1 MMVNLVRTIEIMSQL
16 PYNATD
22 MKRLKKQLKGCGAEK
37 NKLKKSIADENTM
50 IAPIHAAAMS
60 NSFEL
65 FKLVLETKGV
75 DANSV
80 CKIKGL
86 GDQDKFG
93 VLDCTLMVS
102 GRPNVQ
108 IIELLLDTVENPYF
122 SSIEL
127 FPGQSIPNCINIA
140 VYKQY
145 VEVLDVLHSKADKI
159 LSLNPLFS
167 FLTAIASDEK
177 KVFKHLLSKQ
187 KHLINQ
193 CFGLE
198 NKTLLDYTIYFRK
211 PEFCQLLV
219 EAGGVPGMVIREKAS
234 NVTQGNKEMNQKN
247 KAEPADDC
255 STKSKRPKICWN
267 CSKSAGTVPLY
278 KCEGCRKARY
288 CDDQCQQEDWA
299 VHTDYCQKKTIM
311 REQKSQ

>member
-22 MKRLKKQLKGCGAEK
+22 MKKLKKQLKGCGASEK
-37 NKLKKSIADENTM
+37 NKLKKSIADENSM
-50 IAPIHAAAMS
+50 IAPIHAAAKS

-80 CKIKGL
+80 CKMKGH
-86 GDQDKFG
+86 KFG

-102 GRPNVQ
+102 GRPNAQ
-108 IIELLLDTVENPYF
+108 IIELLLNTVENPYF
-122 SSIEL
+122 SSSEL
-127 FPGQSIPNCINIA
+127 FPGQSIPNCINIP

-145 VEVLDVLHSKADKI
+145 IEVLDVLHSKADKI
-159 LSLNPLFS
+159 VFLNPLLS
-167 FLTAIASDEK
+167 FLTAIVYDEK
-177 KVFKHLLSKQ
+177 KVFKHLLSKE

-198 NKTLLDYTIYFRK
+198 NKTLLDFTIHFRK
-211 PEFCQLLV
+211 PELSKLLV
-219 EAGGVPGMVIREKAS
+219 EAGGVPGMVISEKAS
-234 NVTQGNKEMNQKN
+234 TVTQGNVEMNQKN

-255 STKSKRPKICWN
+255 SAKSKRPKICWN
-267 CSKSAGTVPLY
+267 CSKSADTVQLY
-278 KCEGCRKARY
+278 KCESCRKARY

-299 VHTDYCQKKTIM
+299 VHADYCLKKTTM

>member
-1 MMVNLVRTIEIMSQL
+1 VRTIEIMSQL
-16 PYNATD
+16 PYNAKD
-22 MKRLKKQLKGCGAEK
+22 MKMLKKQLKGCGAEK
-37 NKLKKSIADENTM
+37 NKLKQSIGDENTL

-65 FKLVLETKGV
+65 FKLVIETKGV
-75 DANSV
+75 DANSI

-93 VLDCTLMVS
+93 VLDCSLMVS
-102 GRPNVQ
+102 GRPNIQ
-108 IIELLLDTVENPYF
+108 IIELLLKTVENPYL

-127 FPGQSIPNCINIA
+127 FPGQFIPNCINIA

-145 VEVLDVLHSKADKI
+145 TEVLDLLHSKADQI
-159 LSLNPLFS
+159 VSLNPFLS

-177 KVFKHLLSKQ
+177 TVFKHLLLKE

-198 NKTLLDYTIYFRK
+198 NETLLDFTIYFRK
-211 PEFCQLLV
+211 PELFKLLV
-219 EAGGVPGMVIREKAS
+219 EAGGVPSAVARAK
-234 NVTQGNKEMNQKN
+234 VEMSQKN
-247 KAEPADDC
+247 EGKPADDC
-255 STKSKRPKICWN
+255 STKTKRPKICWN
-267 CSKSAGTVPLY
+267 CSKSAETVQLY

-299 VHTDYCQKKTIM
+299 VHADYCQRKSDQ
-311 REQKSQ
+311 REQTCQ